1 MVSGS
6 LVLPFVAVSERP
18 LTGLEIQRGRLLAE
32 RNNSGD
38 SFVHNAERDG
48 RLALHQI
55 NETLSQYLK
64 RLLHAGNEC
73 EDLTRRT
80 NHKFDILRR
89 LFSTTSSLNTWNF
102 HINIK

>member
-1 MVSGS
+1 M
-6 LVLPFVAVSERP
+6 
-18 LTGLEIQRGRLLAE
+18 GLEIERGRILAE

-89 LFSTTSSLNTWNF
+89 LFLDYKQLKYLEF
-102 HINIK
+102 PYQH

>member
-18 LTGLEIQRGRLLAE
+18 LTGLEIERGRLLAE

-55 NETLSQYLK
+55 NETLSQNLK

-89 LFSTTSSLNTWNF
+89 LFLNYKQLKYLDF
-102 HINIK
+102 PYQH